1 MPVAHDEIASVH
13 LVDALADAATRT
25 VSRLSRTFL
34 GQISKQGDEA
44 ATSKASAGAIRRR
57 RGEGC
62 KERVFTAL
70 YGSMSKGQALQK
82 KKKKK
87 KKKEK
92 KKKEKK
98 RQREL
103 SGLNS
108 SAKEMQEGKEE
119 EDRGSAI
126 GKSSSLLPASN
137 HAA

>member
-1 MPVAHDEIASVH
+1 MPVVHDEIASVH

-44 ATSKASAGAIRRR
+44 ATSKASAGAIKRR

-70 YGSMSKGQALQK
+70 YGSRVSKDVAKEKKKKKKKERK

-87 KKKEK
+87 KKKSEGEREK
-92 KKKEKK
+92 KKRKK
-98 RQREL
+98 DTSL
-103 SGLNS
+103 FAS
-108 SAKEMQEGKEE
+108 SVG
-119 EDRGSAI
+119 
-126 GKSSSLLPASN
+126 
-137 HAA
+137 